1 MTPDSLGFVQNPK
14 LGDVIHCVAFVVD
27 GSTVDVMSQ
36 KILKQIKALQTRIIK
51 KSMECCIFE
60 FVIIL

>member
-14 LGDVIHCVAFVVD
+14 LGDLIHGVAFVVD

-51 KSMECCIFE
+51 KSMECCIF
-60 FVIIL
+60 

>member
-1 MTPDSLGFVQNPK
+1 MTPDSPGFVENPK

-36 KILKQIKALQTRIIK
+36 KIKALQTRIIT